1 MPHNIL
7 KHMILSHLKYE
18 HCIKLIVASKIT
30 FKSWRKSIN
39 NYLFMSFDPFLT
51 LGTVRFKRFLKK
63 VCSQSPS
70 GEDTIRVM
78 AIWRG
83 YWEACILQIV
93 SVVVRTE
100 VSRTAQ
106 ALGRTCSSFWGG
118 QWFLLSK
125 TSFHVLFSLSLEV
138 FPSQLFTVGRRHKE
152 QRKTSTPRLA
162 GPALLKDPILW

>member
-1 MPHNIL
+1 MRSSPEVWEYPGPRWAHYTRTFVSMAWSL
-7 KHMILSHLKYE
+7 VSRTREAETKHRR
-18 HCIKLIVASKIT
+18 KLGWQLIST
-30 FKSWRKSIN
+30 
-39 NYLFMSFDPFLT
+39 
-51 LGTVRFKRFLKK
+51 G
-63 VCSQSPS
+63 

-162 GPALLKDPILW
+162 WPALLKDPILW